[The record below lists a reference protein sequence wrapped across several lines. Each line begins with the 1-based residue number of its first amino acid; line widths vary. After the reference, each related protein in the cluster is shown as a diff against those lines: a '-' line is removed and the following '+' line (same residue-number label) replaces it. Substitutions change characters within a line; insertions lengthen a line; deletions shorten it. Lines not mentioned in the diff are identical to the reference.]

1 MSIAITKSLG
11 VKGCALWKLDAR
23 GEAGEKPNVDN
34 VSIQLPSIELET
46 TSITLIG
53 TLDVP
58 DVSRIGNLQLSA
70 TIPLDVKEAMELCEL
85 GKVVK
90 WMVTWASM
98 TYNAE
103 SGTTTPKAF
112 KVVASGFVTS
122 IPNAEVNAGT
132 ENTGDVTM
140 NLISISKTNITDNI
154 VEYEIDRGRG
164 IFKVKGADIISG
176 ISSLY

>member
-1 MSIAITKSLG
+1 MSIAIQKSLG
-11 VKGCALWKLDAR
+11 IKGCALWKLND
-23 GEAGEKPNVDN
+23 AGEPGTNPNVDN

-46 TSITLIG
+46 TSITLMG

-70 TIPLDVKEAMELCEL
+70 TIPLDVPEAMELCEL

-98 TYNAE
+98 VYDAE
-103 SGTTTPKAF
+103 SGTTTPKSF
-112 KVVASGFVTS
+112 RVMASGFVTS
-122 IPNAEVNAGT
+122 IPNAEVNAGA

-140 NLISISKTNITDNI
+140 NLITISKTNITDGR
-154 VEYEIDRGRG
+154 VEYEIDRGKG
-164 IFKVKGADIISG
+164 IFKVKGDDLIG
-176 ISSLY
+176 KISSLY

>member
-11 VKGCALWKLDAR
+11 IKGCALWKLNDEGKPGAN
-23 GEAGEKPNVDN
+23 PNVDN

-46 TSITLIG
+46 TSITLMG

-103 SGTTTPKAF
+103 SGTTVPKSF
-112 KVVASGFVTS
+112 KVMASGFVTS
-122 IPNAEVNAGT
+122 IPNAEVNAGA
-132 ENTGDVTM
+132 ENTGSVTM
-140 NLISISKTNITDNI
+140 NLISISKTNTTDNI
-154 VEYEIDRGRG
+154 VEYEIDRGAG
-164 IFKVKGADIISG
+164 IFRVHGDDLIGK

>member
-11 VKGCALWKLDAR
+11 IKGCALWKLDDEGR
-23 GEAGEKPNVDN
+23 PGENPNVDN

-46 TSITLIG
+46 TSITLMG

-70 TIPLDVKEAMELCEL
+70 TIPLDVPEAMELCEL

-103 SGTTTPKAF
+103 SGTTTPKSF
-112 KVVASGFVTS
+112 KVMASGFVTS
-122 IPNAEVNAGT
+122 IPNAEVNAGA
-132 ENTGDVTM
+132 ENTGSVTM
-140 NLISISKTNITDNI
+140 NLISISKTNTTDNI
-154 VEYEIDRGRG
+154 IEYEIDRGAG
-164 IFKVKGADIISG
+164 IFRVHGDDLIGK